1 VTETNH
7 PPANPEDPEVAEG
20 QELTAS
26 HDAEDRSFAEVAT
39 EGHGP
44 SELDPDAEPVLSV
57 DNLKMY
63 FPVKSSGLIPRTV
76 GHVQAVDGVSFQVP
90 KGGSLG
96 LVGESGC
103 GKSTTGRL
111 ITRLYQPTGGSM
123 LFGDQR
129 ADIAT
134 MSNRELKPLRRD
146 VQMIFQDPYTSL
158 NPRHTVGAIV
168 GAPLL
173 VHGVVPKNKVLGRV
187 QELLEVV
194 GLNPEHYN
202 RYPNEFSGGQRQR
215 IGIARAL
222 TLNPKL
228 LVADEPVSALDVS
241 IQAQV
246 INLLQDLQ
254 KEFDIAF
261 LFIAHDLAVVR
272 HFCPEVAVMYL
283 GKIVEIADRETIY
296 GHSHHPY
303 TQALLSAV
311 PEVRQAA
318 TGGRRERIRLEGDV
332 PSPINPP
339 SGCRFRTRCP
349 IAQDICAK
357 VEPPLLQVGPRHKVA
372 CHFAGEL
379 GQHPATPVTSSL
391 LGVDAQGSPDPS
403 TTPQPLSDNP
413 GYDKQWYDLT
423 SQQMVSA

>member
-1 VTETNH
+1 MSATQK
-7 PPANPEDPEVAEG
+7 PA
-20 QELTAS
+20 
-26 HDAEDRSFAEVAT
+26 
-39 EGHGP
+39 
-44 SELDPDAEPVLSV
+44 VLSV

-63 FPVKSSGLIPRTV
+63 FPIKGGGLIRRTV
-76 GHVQAVDGVSFQVP
+76 GHVQAVDGVSFEVP
-90 KGGSLG
+90 EGGSLG

-103 GKSTTGRL
+103 GKSTTGRC
-111 ITRLYQPTGGSM
+111 ITRLNNPTAGSIM
-123 LFGDQR
+123 FEGQDVARLSQ
-129 ADIAT
+129 
-134 MSNRELKPLRRD
+134 RELKPLRRN

-158 NPRHTVGAIV
+158 NPRHTVGSII
-168 GAPLL
+168 GAPLS
-173 VHGVVPKNKVLGRV
+173 VHNVVPKNQILPRV

-254 KEFDIAF
+254 REFNVAF

-283 GKIVEIADRETIY
+283 GKIVEVGDRETLY
-296 GHSHHPY
+296 ARPHHPY

-311 PEVRQAA
+311 PDVKQAA
-318 TGGRRERIRLEGDV
+318 IGGRRERIRLEGDV

-339 SGCRFRTRCP
+339 SGCRFRTRCR
-349 IAQDICAK
+349 IAKDICAK
-357 VEPPLLQVGPRHKVA
+357 AEPPLLQIGPRHKVS
-372 CHFAGEL
+372 CHFPGEL
-379 GQHPATPVTSSL
+379 GKAPAAPVTTGLLGIDDTGAPKPGATPRTDL
-391 LGVDAQGSPDPS
+391 LDH
-403 TTPQPLSDNP
+403 P
-413 GYDKQWYDLT
+413 GYRDTWVDL
-423 SQQMVSA
+423 ANPPR

>member
-1 VTETNH
+1 MTDVNH
-7 PPANPEDPEVAEG
+7 PPRDPENPAVAEG
-20 QELTAS
+20 QELSDTNQ
-26 HDAEDRSFAEVAT
+26 EQPLSFSALAKT
-39 EGHGP
+39 GHSA
-44 SELDPDAEPVLSV
+44 SELKLDAEPVLTV
-57 DNLKMY
+57 EDLKMW
-63 FPVKSSGLIPRTV
+63 FPVKSSGLVRRTI
-76 GHVQAVDGVSFQVP
+76 GHVQAVDGISFEVP
-90 KGGSLG
+90 RGGSLG

-111 ITRLYQPTGGSM
+111 ITRLYTPTAGSM
-123 LFGDQR
+123 RFGEKQVDL
-129 ADIAT
+129 AP

-158 NPRHTVGAIV
+158 NPRHTVGTII
-168 GAPLL
+168 GAPLE
-173 VHGVVPKNKVLGRV
+173 VHKVVPRNKVLPRV
-187 QELLEVV
+187 QELLEIV

-254 KEFDIAF
+254 QEFGIAF

-283 GKIVEIADRETIY
+283 GKIVEIADRESIY
-296 GHSHHPY
+296 NHAHHPY

-311 PEVRQAA
+311 PDIKSA
-318 TGGRRERIRLEGDV
+318 GHGRRERIRLEGDV

-349 IAQDICAK
+349 LAQEICAK
-357 VEPPLLQVGPRHKVA
+357 VEPPLLQIGPRHKVA
-372 CHFAGEL
+372 CHFAGEI
-379 GQHPATPVTSSL
+379 GQHPASPVTTGL
-391 LGVDAQGSPDPS
+391 LGVDKQGSPDPGV
-403 TTPQPLSDNP
+403 TPQPVGTNP
-413 GYDKQWYDLT
+413 GYDKQWFDLG